1 MAKVH
6 HYKTHLQPGKFYHI
20 YNRAVGSDVLFK
32 SDDNYLYFLK
42 KYGEY
47 LGKYVETY
55 AYCLLNNHFHLL
67 IRVNDDL
74 PAAAV
79 PGLSNLESLT
89 NLEQQQPNHY
99 ELVSKQFRSLFIA
112 YTLAFNKQQSRK
124 GTLFQTPFKRSLV
137 DNDDYF
143 TKILYYIHANPQ
155 HHGLCRDFTK
165 YSWSSYS
172 GILSQKT
179 SKLKRE
185 EVIDWFYGKAGFID
199 FHKQNQKL
207 MEIEHLL
214 IE

>member
-79 PGLSNLESLT
+79 PGLSNFQSLT
-89 NLEQQQPNHY
+89 NL
-99 ELVSKQFRSLFIA
+99 
-112 YTLAFNKQQSRK
+112 
-124 GTLFQTPFKRSLV
+124 
-137 DNDDYF
+137 
-143 TKILYYIHANPQ
+143 
-155 HHGLCRDFTK
+155 
-165 YSWSSYS
+165 SW
-172 GILSQKT
+172 
-179 SKLKRE
+179 
-185 EVIDWFYGKAGFID
+185 
-199 FHKQNQKL
+199 
-207 MEIEHLL
+207 
-214 IE
+214 